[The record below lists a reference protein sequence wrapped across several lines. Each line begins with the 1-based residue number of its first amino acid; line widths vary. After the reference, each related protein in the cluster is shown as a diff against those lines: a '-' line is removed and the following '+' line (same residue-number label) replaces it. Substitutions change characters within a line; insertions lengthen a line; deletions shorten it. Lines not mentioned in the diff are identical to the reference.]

1 MFCRHELDMLSA
13 LPKYRDY
20 HVDHDR
26 ERLLNNLH
34 KTRADAARK
43 LEKVKEER
51 DARVKLYHEIR
62 SKAADKRRRD
72 IKEQNHQTDERHAV
86 RVGERAARALVEME
100 AIEEKAAAKDAER
113 ITKLAAEKKRFDAET
128 TRRLEAARS
137 REKDDKAW
145 GWHYTKSPGSVSP
158 CGKAIAATT
167 PTASGKATPSSSTG
181 ATTPIAAQSAAGG
194 AAAAP
199 RPTARPTSARAAAM
213 TRKPTCAAHLVVDA
227 AHAAASAGHRQSIK
241 RPSSAPVGRTPR
253 GPTERLR
260 HYEIQAQL
268 QALLYTPHGRRGTAA
283 ADFANAT
290 KQLNAWGA
298 SARPQGV
305 RPGQMTLEERL
316 AHRTY
321 SSSKAERARLYAE
334 ALSDARREVIALRIV
349 EAEVHPHALDNKRS
363 PPRAVQAAC
372 EGSGPPSLYSCRE
385 TRRPRSDR
393 EAVPLEPRPSQLT
406 DVAVRVRPSCRCT
419 ASTATSRRPS
429 GATPRPPRSA
439 TTGSR
444 GCTSSRR
451 SRSARSTTRPS
462 SRRRCRRR
470 TCAPSSTRASPA
482 TSAARRR
489 SGSSARSARATCP
502 AVHALR
508 SP

>member
-128 TRRLEAARS
+128 ARRLEAARS

-181 ATTPIAAQSAAGG
+181 ATTPSVAAQPVTGG

-349 EAEVHPHALDNKRS
+349 EAEVHPHALDKKRS

-372 EGSGPPSLYSCRE
+372 EGSGPPSLCSCRE

-393 EAVPLEPRPSQLT
+393 EAVPL
-406 DVAVRVRPSCRCT
+406 
-419 ASTATSRRPS
+419 
-429 GATPRPPRSA
+429 
-439 TTGSR
+439 
-444 GCTSSRR
+444 
-451 SRSARSTTRPS
+451 
-462 SRRRCRRR
+462 
-470 TCAPSSTRASPA
+470 
-482 TSAARRR
+482 
-489 SGSSARSARATCP
+489 
-502 AVHALR
+502 
-508 SP
+508 